1 MNNQDILEVKWKKE
15 RQKSTESYYALRN
28 EIDDMKFNLQS
39 LRKHR
44 GHSDAYRLLI
54 IALDGFRDQISR
66 DHRAIERRNRIM
78 SDKNLTAELQTALN
92 RERKKRFEL
101 EAKMKEALESS
112 GLFISY
118 VRKALKMQVKL

>member
-1 MNNQDILEVKWKKE
+1 MTDPEILEVKWKKE
-15 RQKSTESYYALRN
+15 RQESTQRYYALRDQVN
-28 EIDDMKFNLQS
+28 NMKFHLQS

-66 DHRAIERRNRIM
+66 DHRVIERRNRII
-78 SDKNLTAELQTALN
+78 SDKNLSAELQTVLN

-101 EAKMKEALESS
+101 EAKMKEASESS